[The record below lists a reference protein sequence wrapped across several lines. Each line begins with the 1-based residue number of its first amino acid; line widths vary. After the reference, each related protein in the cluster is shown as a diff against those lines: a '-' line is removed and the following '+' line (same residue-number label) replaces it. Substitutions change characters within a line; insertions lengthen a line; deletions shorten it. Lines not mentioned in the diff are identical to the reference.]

1 MCSKEKIW
9 LGVGIII
16 SGGLYY
22 YIHYYSQLTIYQSYD
37 MQTQTKESH
46 IHLSDMQTQT
56 NESDIQSFDM
66 QTQTNESDIQL
77 VSVSVSPY
85 TVISNILHKIQSEQT
100 HILQELSK
108 IQPDQPNKK
117 REEEP
122 KSIFLEEDI
131 NEDLNGYDNI
141 PYHNMKK
148 NTNTKNV
155 WKIF

>member
-9 LGVGIII
+9 LSIGIIV

-22 YIHYYSQLTIYQSYD
+22 YIHYYSQLPT
-37 MQTQTKESH
+37 
-46 IHLSDMQTQT
+46 SDVQTQT
-56 NESDIQSFDM
+56 NELDIQLSDV

-108 IQPDQPNKK
+108 IQPDQLNKK
-117 REEEP
+117 REEP

>member
-9 LGVGIII
+9 LSIGIIV

-22 YIHYYSQLTIYQSYD
+22 YIHYYSQLPTSD
-37 MQTQTKESH
+37 MQTQTNESD
-46 IHLSDMQTQT
+46 IQLSDMQTQT
-56 NESDIQSFDM
+56 NESDIQLVSDV

-117 REEEP
+117 REEP

>member
-22 YIHYYSQLTIYQSYD
+22 YIHYYSQLPTSD
-37 MQTQTKESH
+37 VQTQTNESD
-46 IHLSDMQTQT
+46 IQLSDMQTQT
-56 NESDIQSFDM
+56 NESDIQ
-66 QTQTNESDIQL
+66 L
-77 VSVSVSPY
+77 VSVSPY

-108 IQPDQPNKK
+108 IHLEQPNKK
-117 REEEP
+117 REEP